1 MSNIIKPL
9 VSMIE
14 IGQKLPEILG
24 KDQDGNEIKLSDF
37 AGKKLVLYVYPKD
50 NTPGCTNQACNLRDN
65 YSALL
70 NQGYAILGASIQ
82 SEASHKKFI
91 EKYSLP
97 FPIIADTD
105 KVLVEQLGV
114 YGEKKMCGKV
124 GMGTF
129 RTTFITDENGVVT
142 RIFGPKQIKVKEHAE
157 QILG

>member
-97 FPIIADTD
+97 FHIIADTD

-142 RIFGPKQIKVKEHAE
+142 RILGPKQIKVKEHAE

>member
-124 GMGTF
+124 GMGTV

-142 RIFGPKQIKVKEHAE
+142 RILGPKQIKVKEHAE

>member
-37 AGKKLVLYVYPKD
+37 AGKKVVLYVYPKD

-97 FPIIADTD
+97 CPIIADTD

-129 RTTFITDENGVVT
+129 RTTFITDEQGIVT
-142 RIFGPKQIKVKEHAE
+142 RIIGPKEIKVKEHAE
-157 QILG
+157 QILK

>member
-124 GMGTF
+124 GMGTC

-142 RIFGPKQIKVKEHAE
+142 RILGPKQIKVKEHAE

>member
-105 KVLVEQLGV
+105 RCWWNNSA
-114 YGEKKMCGKV
+114 YMAKKRCVARWVWALSAPHSSPMKMV
-124 GMGTF
+124 W
-129 RTTFITDENGVVT
+129 
-142 RIFGPKQIKVKEHAE
+142 
-157 QILG
+157 

>member
-1 MSNIIKPL
+1 
-9 VSMIE
+9 MIE

-24 KDQDGNEIKLSDF
+24 KDQNGNTLHLSDF

-65 YSALL
+65 YDALL
-70 NQGYAILGASIQ
+70 SNGFAIVGASIQ

-91 EKYSLP
+91 EKYDLP

-105 KVLVEQLGV
+105 KVLVETLGV

-142 RIFGPKQIKVKEHAE
+142 EIIGPKQVKVKEHAQ
-157 QILG
+157 QILK

>member
-124 GMGTF
+124 GLGTF

-142 RIFGPKQIKVKEHAE
+142 RILGPKQIKVKEHAE

>member
-1 MSNIIKPL
+1 M
-9 VSMIE
+9 
-14 IGQKLPEILG
+14 PEVLG

-50 NTPGCTNQACNLRDN
+50 NTPGCTNQACNIRDN

-70 NQGYAILGASIQ
+70 REDYAILGVSIQ

-97 FPIIADTD
+97 FPIIADTE

-142 RIFGPKQIKVKEHAE
+142 RIIGPKQIKVKEHAE

>member
-1 MSNIIKPL
+1 
-9 VSMIE
+9 MIE
-14 IGQKLPEILG
+14 IGQKLPEVLG

-70 NQGYAILGASIQ
+70 KQGYAILGASIQ

-114 YGEKKMCGKV
+114 YGERKMCGKV

-142 RIFGPKQIKVKEHAE
+142 RIIGPKQIKVKEHAE

>member
-50 NTPGCTNQACNLRDN
+50 NTLGCTNQACNLRDN

-142 RIFGPKQIKVKEHAE
+142 RILGPKQIKVKEHAE

>member
-82 SEASHKKFI
+82 SEASHKKFV

-129 RTTFITDENGVVT
+129 RTTFITDENGMVT
-142 RIFGPKQIKVKEHAE
+142 RILGPKQIKVKEHAE

>member
-70 NQGYAILGASIQ
+70 KQGYAILGASIQ

-91 EKYSLP
+91 EKFSLP

-142 RIFGPKQIKVKEHAE
+142 RILGPKQIKVKEHAE

>member
-37 AGKKLVLYVYPKD
+37 AGKKLVLYIYPKD

-142 RIFGPKQIKVKEHAE
+142 RILGPKQIKVKEHAE

>member
-65 YSALL
+65 YAELRAAGYTERSLSQEIYRKIFAPVPHYCRHR
-70 NQGYAILGASIQ
+70 QGAGGTTRRIWR
-82 SEASHKKFI
+82 KKDVWQGG
-91 EKYSLP
+91 YGH
-97 FPIIADTD
+97 FPHHIHH
-105 KVLVEQLGV
+105 
-114 YGEKKMCGKV
+114 
-124 GMGTF
+124 
-129 RTTFITDENGVVT
+129 R
-142 RIFGPKQIKVKEHAE
+142 
-157 QILG
+157 

>member
-1 MSNIIKPL
+1 M
-9 VSMIE
+9 
-14 IGQKLPEILG
+14 G

-142 RIFGPKQIKVKEHAE
+142 RILGPKQIKVKEHAE

>member
-97 FPIIADTD
+97 FPMMADTD

-142 RIFGPKQIKVKEHAE
+142 RILGPKQIKVKEHAE

>member
-114 YGEKKMCGKV
+114 YGEKKMCGKL

-142 RIFGPKQIKVKEHAE
+142 RILGPKQIKVKEHAE

>member
-1 MSNIIKPL
+1 MNIGDKA
-9 VSMIE
+9 
-14 IGQKLPEILG
+14 PEILG
-24 KDQDGNEIKLSDF
+24 QDENGNVIKLSDY
-37 AGKKLVLYVYPKD
+37 AGKKVVLYFYPKD
-50 NTPGCTNQACNLRDN
+50 STPGCTNQACNLRDN

-142 RIFGPKQIKVKEHAE
+142 RILGPKQIKVKEHAE

>member
-70 NQGYAILGASIQ
+70 NQGYAILGAIIQ

-142 RIFGPKQIKVKEHAE
+142 RILGPKQIKVNEHAE
-157 QILG
+157 HILG

>member
-114 YGEKKMCGKV
+114 YGEKKMCG
-124 GMGTF
+124 THYAN
-129 RTTFITDENGVVT
+129 RYCLHLPAN
-142 RIFGPKQIKVKEHAE
+142 A
-157 QILG
+157 